1 MVHFQKQVSIR
12 WSDLDPN
19 YHLRHSS
26 FYDLAAQSRLEI
38 LGELG
43 LTLSVMEEQH
53 FGPVIFKE
61 SCTFLREIKFGDVIN
76 INIKVEK
83 MSPDGSKWSI
93 LQEFTDTE
101 NKIRANLTVDGS
113 WIDTK
118 LRKLARPVPQV
129 AQDAFNLLPKI
140 DKKLDDS
147 F

>member
-1 MVHFQKQVSIR
+1 MVQFQKKLSLR
-12 WSDLDPN
+12 WSDMDPN
-19 YHLRHSS
+19 FHLRHSS
-26 FYDLAAQSRLEI
+26 YYDLAAQSRLEI

-43 LTLSVMEEQH
+43 LTMSLMQEQH

-61 SCTFLREIKFGDVIN
+61 SCTFIREIKSSDSIT

-83 MSPDGSKWSI
+83 MSADGAKWSI
-93 LQEFTDTE
+93 LQEFTDDT
-101 NKIRANLTVDGS
+101 NRVRAILTVEGS

-118 LRKLARPVPQV
+118 LRKLARPVPQA

-140 DKKLDDS
+140 EKTLNES

>member
-1 MVHFQKQVSIR
+1 MVHFQKRLALR
-12 WSDLDPN
+12 WADLDPN
-19 YHLRHSS
+19 FHLRHSS
-26 FYDLAAQSRLEI
+26 FYDLAAQARLEI

-43 LTLSVMEEQH
+43 LTMTVMQEQH

-61 SCTFLREIKFGDVIN
+61 SCTFIREIKSEDIIY

-83 MSPDGSKWSI
+83 MSADGSKWSI
-93 LQEFTDTE
+93 LQEFTDD
-101 NKIRANLTVDGS
+101 KDKVRAILTVEGS

-140 DKKLDDS
+140 EKTLNDS

>member
-1 MVHFQKQVSIR
+1 MVYFQKQVSIR
-12 WSDLDPN
+12 WADLDPN
-19 YHLRHSS
+19 FHLRHSS
-26 FYDLAAQSRLEI
+26 YYDLAAQSRLEI

-43 LTLSVMEEQH
+43 LTLSLMEEQH

-61 SCTFLREIKFGDVIN
+61 SCTFIREIKFADIIT

-83 MSPDGSKWSI
+83 MSMDGLKWSI
-93 LQEFTDTE
+93 VQEFTDDK
-101 NKIRANLTVDGS
+101 NVIRAVLTVEGS

-140 DKKLDDS
+140 EKTLNNS